1 MKKLFIIVAAAMLIS
16 TSAFAA
22 GKMEKV
28 TNKTT
33 VEKSVLANIGKNN
46 EIKAGTIKN
55 SGQMKDVTNKTTLD
69 KSVIVNIGQGN
80 KAHVGTIEN

>member
-1 MKKLFIIVAAAMLIS
+1 MRKVFMFLAAAMLIS
-16 TSAFAA
+16 TCALAA

-55 SGQMKDVTNKTTLD
+55 SGQMKDVTNKTSLD